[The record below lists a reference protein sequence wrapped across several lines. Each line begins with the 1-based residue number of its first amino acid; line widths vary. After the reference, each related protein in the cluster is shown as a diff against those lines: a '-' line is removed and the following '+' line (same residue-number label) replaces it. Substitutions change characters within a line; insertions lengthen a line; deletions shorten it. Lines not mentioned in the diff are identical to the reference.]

1 MAELIAPYDTLKLFS
16 GLIHRQPLFVG
27 NRMDVDSYH
36 LTFLDA
42 HGQPLNND
50 AEIPGFLTQLGSILP
65 AISPRQK
72 ALLTMPESWQAAICA
87 QQLSGIDLTLD
98 VNGHP
103 LPLSN
108 QSHLAFA
115 DHANAHDVDPQTR
128 LLLVDLNQFDNQ
140 SLSNQLPQWRKTHP
154 QLCATHVDGLE
165 QFSFCVD
172 NAFDFLEGSFYT
184 LPATRNHQK
193 ISPAAQSLMQL
204 LVKLQDPDVEPEDL
218 ADIINQD
225 VTLSYKLL
233 RLINSAFFGLPRDVS
248 STKQAIVMLG
258 LNKIKTWAS
267 LLCLAGMDHK
277 PNELRN
283 IAMIRARMCEL
294 LAKFYKGQ
302 GEIFF
307 ATGLFS
313 TLDAL
318 MDKPL
323 SVIIE
328 DLPLSPELVSAL
340 LEHAGAAGQ
349 ALQDVLNYERGNWQA
364 LAASQVP
371 VDELVKAYLDAIYW
385 SKELNLQL
393 ND

>member
-1 MAELIAPYDTLKLFS
+1 MAELIAPYDMLKLFE
-16 GLIHRQPLFVG
+16 GLVHRQPLFVG
-27 NRMDVDSYH
+27 NRIDVDCYH

-50 AEIPGFLTQLGSILP
+50 AEVPDFLTQLASILP
-65 AISPRQK
+65 AISSRQK
-72 ALLTMPESWQAAICA
+72 ALLTVPESWQASLCS

-98 VNGHP
+98 VHGNP
-103 LPLSN
+103 LPQIN
-108 QSHLAFA
+108 QSRLAFA
-115 DHANAHDVDPQTR
+115 DHANAHDVDPQTQ
-128 LLLVDLNQFDNQ
+128 LLLINLNQFDNQ
-140 SLSNQLPQWRKTHP
+140 SLSNHLPKWRKTHP

-165 QFSFCVD
+165 QFSFCVN

-184 LPATRNHQK
+184 LPATHNQQK

-204 LVKLQDPDVEPEDL
+204 LVKMQDLDVEPEDL

-277 PNELRN
+277 PNELRS

-302 GEIFF
+302 GETFF
-307 ATGLFS
+307 SAGLFS

-323 SVIIE
+323 SAIIE
-328 DLPLSPELVSAL
+328 NLPLSAELVSAL
-340 LEHAGAAGQ
+340 LEKTGPAGQ
-349 ALQDVLNYERGNWQA
+349 ALQDVLNYERGDWQA
-364 LAASQVP
+364 LAASHVP
-371 VDELVKAYLDAIYW
+371 VHELVKAYLDAIYW

>member
-1 MAELIAPYDTLKLFS
+1 MAELIAPYNMLKLFE

-27 NRMDVDSYH
+27 NRLDVDSYH
-36 LTFLDA
+36 LTFMDQN
-42 HGQPLNND
+42 GQPLNND
-50 AEIPGFLTQLGSILP
+50 AEVPDFLTQLASILP

-72 ALLTMPESWQAAICA
+72 ALLTMPESWQASLCA

-98 VNGHP
+98 LHGNQ
-103 LPLSN
+103 LPQIN
-108 QSHLAFA
+108 QSQLAFA

-128 LLLVDLNQFDNQ
+128 LLLINLNQFDNQ
-140 SLSNQLPQWRKTHP
+140 SLRNHLPKWRKTHP
-154 QLCATHVDGLE
+154 QLCATHVNGLE
-165 QFSFCVD
+165 QFSFCID
-172 NAFDFLEGSFYT
+172 NDFDYLEGSFYT
-184 LPATRNHQK
+184 LPATHNQQK

-302 GEIFF
+302 GETFF
-307 ATGLFS
+307 AAGLFS

-323 SVIIE
+323 SAIIE
-328 DLPLSPELVSAL
+328 DLPLSAELVSAL
-340 LEHAGAAGQ
+340 LEKTGPVGQ
-349 ALQDVLNYERGNWQA
+349 ALQDVLNYERGDWHA
-364 LAASQVP
+364 LAASHIP
-371 VDELVKAYLDAIYW
+371 VDELVKTYLDAIYW

>member
-1 MAELIAPYDTLKLFS
+1 MAELTAPYDTLKHFE
-16 GLIHRQPLFVG
+16 GLVHRQPLFVG

-42 HGQPLNND
+42 HGHPLNND
-50 AEIPGFLTQLGSILP
+50 AEIPVFLTQLSSILL

-72 ALLTMPESWQAAICA
+72 ALLTMPESWQAAVCE
-87 QQLSGIDLTLD
+87 QQISGIDLTLD

-103 LPLSN
+103 LP
-108 QSHLAFA
+108 QSHQTHVNFA
-115 DHANAHDVDPQTR
+115 DHANALDIDPHTQ

-140 SLSNQLPQWRKTHP
+140 SLSKHLPEWRKIHP

-172 NAFDFLEGSFYT
+172 NAFDLLQGTFYT
-184 LPATRNHQK
+184 LPATRNQQK
-193 ISPAAQSLMQL
+193 ISPAEQSLMQL

-225 VTLSYKLL
+225 VMLSYKLL

-267 LLCLAGMDHK
+267 LLCLSGMDHK

-302 GEIFF
+302 GETFF
-307 ATGLFS
+307 AAGLFS

-318 MDKPL
+318 LDRPL
-323 SVIIE
+323 PSIIE
-328 DLPLSPELVSAL
+328 DLPLSVELVNAL
-340 LEHAGAAGQ
+340 IEHEGPAGH
-349 ALQDVLNYERGNWQA
+349 ALQDVLNYEKGDWQA
-364 LAASQVP
+364 LAASKVP

-385 SKELNLQL
+385 SKELILQL